1 MRQIRKFQD
10 IRAWQKSRELVR
22 EVYRITKRPDFS
34 RDFQLRDQI
43 RKAVIS
49 IPSNIAEGYN
59 RGGRKEFIQF
69 LSIANGS
76 TGEVQTQLYLAYDQG
91 YITTTDFETLLEIAD
106 EIGKMIGG
114 FIKYLRKSENKGFK
128 YENTNILNN

>member
-10 IRAWQKSRELVR
+10 IKAWQKARELVR
-22 EVYRITKRPDFS
+22 EVYRITKKPDFS
-34 RDFQLRDQI
+34 KDFQLRGQI

-76 TGEVQTQLYLAYDQG
+76 AGEVQTQLYLAYDQG
-91 YITTTDFETLLEIAD
+91 YISTTDFETLLEIAD

-114 FIKYLRKSENKGFK
+114 FIKYLNKSENKGFK
-128 YENTNILNN
+128 YG